1 MPDFLLYAFAAGT
14 GIALIAGPLGA
25 FAVWRRMSYFGDTLA
40 HSALIGVAF
49 GLFLDIN
56 ITLAIVL
63 ACGMI
68 ALALVFLERKNTL
81 STDTL
86 LGVLSH
92 GSLAIGLVC
101 VSFYS
106 QTRINLYG
114 YLFGDFLTVTS
125 NEVLYIYM
133 AVAAIAIPLVILWKP
148 LLLLAVDEDL
158 AYVEGRNI
166 AALKLV
172 LMLMIASII
181 ALAMKIVGVMLI
193 TALLIIP
200 AASARRFSSSP
211 EVMAGLASL
220 IGMVSVTFGLYSSFQ
235 WDLPAGPAVVLAALG
250 IFIVSGALP
259 QKA

>member
-1 MPDFLLYAFAAGT
+1 MPDFLLYAFAVGI

-49 GLFLDIN
+49 GLFLGIN

-63 ACGMI
+63 ACGVI

-92 GSLAIGLVC
+92 GSLALGLVC

-125 NEVLYIYM
+125 SEVLYIYL
-133 AVAAIAIPLVILWKP
+133 AIAAIAVPLILLWRP

-158 AYVEGRNI
+158 AYVEGRNVTL
-166 AALKLV
+166 LKLI

-200 AASARRFSSSP
+200 AATARRFSSSP
-211 EVMAGLASL
+211 ETMAGIASI
-220 IGMVSVTFGLYSSFQ
+220 IGMLSVTLGLYSSFL
-235 WDLPAGPAVVLAALG
+235 WDIPAGPAVVLVALG
-250 IFIVSGALP
+250 IFIISSALP